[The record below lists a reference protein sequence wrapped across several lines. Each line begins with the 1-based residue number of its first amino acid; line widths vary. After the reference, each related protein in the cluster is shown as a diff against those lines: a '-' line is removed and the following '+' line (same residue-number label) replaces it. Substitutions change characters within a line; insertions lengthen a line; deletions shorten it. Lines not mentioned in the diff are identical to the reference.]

1 MAVLDGTWWSAW
13 WGAMVWWLVA
23 FAGLLVLGV
32 LVVRRAL
39 TRLRKAPEDP
49 HYLPLYLDN
58 DAVLDVFKLGNYRS
72 ALRREVEVRNV
83 RNTGCLAS
91 IPLLSLMFQLTG
103 DRTTEIVAKYVEE
116 SEPISVIGLLL
127 SVLRRGDGLVR
138 VRLRRDEPG
147 TVTPNRALLG
157 SGSGGGS
164 GGAGTGVAGEVV
176 LSEIGEFVMVTG
188 RFEAQDSLGDTLV
201 MRAPYGDGAHSAHLR
216 VVLRVDGLRSPGRQ
230 LPEGQ
235 FQAHCL
241 GKVTTWR
248 PDTREVVLQYP
259 VAVFQ

>member
-13 WGAMVWWLVA
+13 WGAMIWWLAA
-23 FAGLLVLGV
+23 FAGLLVLAV

-39 TRLRKAPEDP
+39 VRIRRTPEDP

-58 DAVLDVFKLGNYRS
+58 DAVMDVFKMRNHQA
-72 ALRREVEVRNV
+72 ALRKEVEERNV
-83 RNTGCLAS
+83 RNTGCLAA
-91 IPLLSLMFQLTG
+91 IPVLSLMFQLTG
-103 DRTTEIVAKYVEE
+103 DRTTEIVAKYVED
-116 SEPISVIGLLL
+116 SQPIQVIGLLL
-127 SVLRRGDGLVR
+127 SVLRRGDGLAQ
-138 VRLRRDEPG
+138 VRLGQDSA

-157 SGSGGGS
+157 
-164 GGAGTGVAGEVV
+164 AGVTSDVV
-176 LSEIGEFVMVTG
+176 LSEIGEFVMITG
-188 RFEAQDSLGDTLV
+188 RFEAQDPQGETLV
-201 MRAPYGDGAHSAHLR
+201 MRAPYGDGERSARLR
-216 VVLRVDGLRSPGRQ
+216 VVLRPAGLRPPGRQ

-235 FQAHCL
+235 FRAHCL

>member
-32 LVVRRAL
+32 RVVRRAL
-39 TRLRKAPEDP
+39 RRLRKTPEDP

-91 IPLLSLMFQLTG
+91 IPLVSLMFQLSG

-147 TVTPNRALLG
+147 AVTPNRALLG
-157 SGSGGGS
+157 A
-164 GGAGTGVAGEVV
+164 GAAGEVV

-188 RFEAQDSLGDTLV
+188 RFEAEDSRGDTLV
-201 MRAPYGDGAHSAHLR
+201 MRAPYGDGGQSAHLR